1 MLYGP
6 RRIRRVD
13 GWSARDYR
21 AGESLALTALGF
33 DLAVNDV
40 FRDELEDV

>member
-1 MLYGP
+1 MS
-6 RRIRRVD
+6 RQAD
-13 GWSARDYR
+13 GWSALDYR
-21 AGESLALTALGF
+21 SGDSVALPALGF